1 MAYGNGGQDHSTDFR
16 PLITQAGANLQIASY
31 RGGSFRCRDSWLKSA
46 VQSIRPNSRGLGTV
60 IRLLAMNRAWNSS
73 LLERPF
79 RRSCIQ
85 ILPDSGL
92 NGGKA
97 LFPEFHSVYVEAE
110 NFHYYQKHGNFPE
123 GTVLVKEL
131 ALTQPGK
138 YPDGSLDSPSG
149 RGYFPSAVHGL
160 DVMVKDSKR
169 FGDTNNWG
177 FFTFGH
183 QDPPYEPTA
192 KVMASTE
199 CAYCHIAG
207 VAKTDMV
214 WVQFYPLLNAG
225 LH

>member
-1 MAYGNGGQDHSTDFR
+1 MNLRLIVVIGAVLSILAIGLSQPGARNGPAFTKDGK
-16 PLITQAGANLQIASY
+16 L
-31 RGGSFRCRDSWLKSA
+31 
-46 VQSIRPNSRGLGTV
+46 
-60 IRLLAMNRAWNSS
+60 
-73 LLERPF
+73 
-79 RRSCIQ
+79 
-85 ILPDSGL
+85 ILPTGFREWVFVGGPITPNGL
-92 NGGKA
+92 NQGKA
-97 LFPEFHSVYVEAE
+97 QFPEFHSVYVEAE

-123 GTVLVKEL
+123 RTVLVKEL

-149 RGYFPSAVHGL
+149 RGYFPRAVHGL

-214 WVQFYPLLNAG
+214 WVQFYPLLTAE

>member
-1 MAYGNGGQDHSTDFR
+1 MNFRLIVLIATGFTILAAGSSQPEVRKGPVFTNDGKLVLPSGFREWVFIGG
-16 PLITQAGANLQIASY
+16 PIT
-31 RGGSFRCRDSWLKSA
+31 
-46 VQSIRPNSRGLGTV
+46 PN
-60 IRLLAMNRAWNSS
+60 
-73 LLERPF
+73 
-79 RRSCIQ
+79 
-85 ILPDSGL
+85 GL

-97 LFPEFHSVYVEAE
+97 QFPEFHSVYVEPE

-138 YPDGSLDSPSG
+138 YPDGSLDTASG
-149 RGYFPSAVHGL
+149 RGYFPSALHGF

-169 FGDTNNWG
+169 FADTNNWG

-183 QDPPYEPTA
+183 QVPPYEPTA
-192 KVMASTE
+192 KVMPSGQ

-214 WVQFYPLLNAG
+214 WEQFYPLLHTKSQLSSG
-225 LH
+225 RPLSQ